1 VGYKLANNV
10 DRYPTCL
17 AVSVETL
24 DGLMAAYVDA
34 VARRYPGSQGWDRLE
49 TWIEAV
55 LEETDRL
62 DLARSGVKKA
72 RDAKLRHIQ
81 QGGI

>member
-1 VGYKLANNV
+1 MKLKGSV
-10 DRYPTCL
+10 DQYPTCL

-34 VARRYPGSQGWDRLE
+34 VARRYPGSHGWDRLE
-49 TWIEAV
+49 TWVGAV

-62 DLARSGVKKA
+62 SLAQEAVRKA
-72 RDAKLRHIQ
+72 RDAKLQHIQ